1 MPKRSRLKFLG
12 IQLTL
17 DEVRFMRGI
26 LGYNTDPR
34 YKQSWGHMCRNYS
47 CLDSCDKEYPV
58 AKSLQDKGL
67 VKTTVYGMKEF
78 TFESTD
84 LGKHWFDLYK
94 RHHKHPNLWR
104 Q

>member
-17 DEVRFMRGI
+17 DEVRFMRSV

-34 YKQSWGHMCRNYS
+34 YKQSWGRMRRNYS
-47 CLDSCDKEYPV
+47 CLDGCDKEYPV

-67 VKTTVYGMKEF
+67 VKTIVYGMKEF

-94 RHHKHPNLWR
+94 RHHKHPDLWR